1 MEQVRFIDGRREQR
15 SAGRHH
21 AVNSLRAVLAALSI
35 AGVGATCLA
44 ADTAGGPGAAF
55 RPQGWVDAPSDGS
68 AERTD
73 ANQAGLRVV
82 VASASRSVASI
93 DGKMVRVGDT
103 VNGMRVT
110 LIDQHG
116 VVLTG
121 EGGATERLT
130 VIPPAVKR
138 ARPAK
143 PTRDAHGA
151 SQ

>member
-1 MEQVRFIDGRREQR
+1 MEQVRFIDGRRGQR

-35 AGVGATCLA
+35 AGAGATCLA
-44 ADTAGGPGAAF
+44 ADTAGGLGAAF

-82 VASASRSVASI
+82 VAS
-93 DGKMVRVGDT
+93 GKVVRVGDT

>member
-1 MEQVRFIDGRREQR
+1 MQQVKAIDDRREKR
-15 SAGRHH
+15 SAGRHP
-21 AVNSLRAVLAALSI
+21 VSGLRAGLAALSI
-35 AGVGATCLA
+35 AGAGAACLA
-44 ADTAGGPGAAF
+44 ADSAGGLGSAF
-55 RPQGWVDAPSDGS
+55 RPQGWADAPIDGNG
-68 AERTD
+68 ERTE
-73 ANQAGLRVV
+73 ANLAGLRVV

-93 DGKMVRVGDT
+93 DGKVVRVGDT

>member
-1 MEQVRFIDGRREQR
+1 MQLVRF
-15 SAGRHH
+15 
-21 AVNSLRAVLAALSI
+21 NAVLAALSI

-44 ADTAGGPGAAF
+44 ADTPGGLGSAF
-55 RPQGWVDAPSDGS
+55 RPQGWADAPSDGS
-68 AERTD
+68 AARTD

-110 LIDQHG
+110 QIDQHG

-130 VIPPAVKR
+130 VIPPDVKR

-143 PTRDAHGA
+143 PTRELHGA
-151 SQ
+151 NQ

>member
-1 MEQVRFIDGRREQR
+1 MQQVKAIDDRREKR
-15 SAGRHH
+15 SAGRHP
-21 AVNSLRAVLAALSI
+21 VSGLRAGLAALSI
-35 AGVGATCLA
+35 AGAGAACLA
-44 ADTAGGPGAAF
+44 ADSAGGLSSAF
-55 RPQGWVDAPSDGS
+55 RPQGWADAPIEGNG
-68 AERTD
+68 EHTE
-73 ANQAGLRVV
+73 ANLAGLRVV
-82 VASASRSVASI
+82 VVSASRSVASI
-93 DGKMVRVGDT
+93 DGKVVRVGDT